1 MERTPNPEIV
11 RQIAVLNPKLYPRW
25 NPEWQKWMIVSDFP
39 RHVEGITEYDPL
51 AAKHYVIELTLE
63 DEKGQAIELDNRVIE
78 TIYKSMREKERFY
91 GPDGFSA
98 EKFCAD
104 MDQAERIRFLRARK
118 FRDEATT
125 ELFKKLWKL
134 EHQLLF
140 TYGGTL

>member
-25 NPEWQKWMIVSDFP
+25 NPEWKKWMIVSDSP

-51 AAKHYVIELTLE
+51 TAKHFIIELTLE

-78 TIYKSMREKERFY
+78 TIYKAMREKERFY

-98 EKFCAD
+98 EKFCDD
-104 MDQAERIRFLRARK
+104 MDKAERIRFLRARK
-118 FRDEATT
+118 LRDEGTA
-125 ELFKKLWKL
+125 EFFKKLWKL

-140 TYGGTL
+140 TYGRTP